1 MLYLK
6 TCACE
11 ACDLLQSLFFR
22 FDNSLACEVL
32 RKNIHGDVN
41 LEELERRLRTSKV
54 LQYRMHK
61 GDLVL
66 IDVETNLVMDFID
79 LPNHYLEP
87 SQEKINN
94 PN

>member
-32 RKNIHGDVN
+32 KKNIHGNVN
-41 LEELERRLRTSKV
+41 LEELERRLHKSKV
-54 LQYRMHK
+54 LQYRLLN

-66 IDVETNLVMDFID
+66 VDVDTNLVMDFID
-79 LPNHYLEP
+79 LPPHYLEP
-87 SQEKINN
+87 SQEKK
-94 PN
+94 